1 MSNNDKSWFAKWLR
15 NGRLSAI
22 TFLIIFTTWVS
33 FQIAKIQAPI
43 LDQLLLTISGVLV
56 GNLAIKKTADDKKDA
71 VEEKKSKEKVD
82 ESS

>member
-1 MSNNDKSWFAKWLR
+1 MSNNDESWFAKWLR

-71 VEEKKSKEKVD
+71 VEEKKSKEKAD